1 MANKK
6 LVDFI
11 KEARRRGFTDRQIV
25 TPLLEKGW
33 PMKEIKDAFL
43 EICPK
48 YKSKNQVCLFLGD
61 EIIEIIEK
69 RAKKNMFT
77 VSEQIEDIIRRSCS
91 TQLRKKSSSDD
102 KIDDILLKCFSR
114 SNTGRKKKKS

>member
-1 MANKK
+1 MANKN
-6 LVDFI
+6 LVNFI
-11 KEARRRGFTDRQIV
+11 TEARKRGFTDRQIIN
-25 TPLLEKGW
+25 PLLEKGW

-43 EICPK
+43 ELYPK

-114 SNTGRKKKKS
+114 SNRGRKKKS